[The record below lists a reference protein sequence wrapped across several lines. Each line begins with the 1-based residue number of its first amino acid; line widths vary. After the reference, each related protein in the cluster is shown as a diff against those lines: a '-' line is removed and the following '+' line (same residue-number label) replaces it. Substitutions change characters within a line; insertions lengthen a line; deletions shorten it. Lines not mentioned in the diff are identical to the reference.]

1 MSRAWH
7 KTTRLFPLWRKKVMD
22 KKLYRFALAAA
33 LVGLFVSIY
42 MAIYKLTEN
51 DAMCMGSSGCSSIN
65 ASPYSEL
72 YGIPLGIVGAI
83 GYSAILFMLWL
94 EKRHPLG
101 KQYGNILVMG
111 MSFSGFIYSMYL
123 MYLSQFVIRATCPF
137 CVASAAA
144 MTLCFIFTFTRFVR
158 AEN

>member
-1 MSRAWH
+1 MSLKE
-7 KTTRLFPLWRKKVMD
+7 KTIMD
-22 KKLYRFALAAA
+22 KKLYKIAIASTII
-33 LVGLFVSIY
+33 GLFISIY
-42 MAIYKLTEN
+42 MAIYKITDN
-51 DAMCMGSSGCSSIN
+51 DTMCMGSGGCASIN
-65 ASPYSEL
+65 ASPYSEI
-72 YGIPLGIVGAI
+72 YGIPLGVIGAI

-101 KQYGNILVMG
+101 KQYGNILAMG

-123 MYLSQFVIRATCPF
+123 MYLSASVIRATCPF

-144 MTLCFIFTFTRFVR
+144 MTLTFILTFTRFVR